1 MFLNLMMLKYQEFK
15 IYEETINRLAQGLI
29 EISENKKNY
38 ISLKFISNDFLLKL
52 IKQVSTFEY
61 RKAKPVVGNSVSQ
74 DFEVCFPAPKIGC
87 IEILSNAIENLFIK
101 STRLIKNPPIQK
113 VQFNDIAIQKYLPYS
128 SGISPHK
135 DHKKY
140 ISVIIIVTLS
150 GNSKFYLCQNR
161 DGSNSQVIDDTPGN
175 IVILPATGFKMI
187 NHDFVRPIHFVSDI
201 TDGRLSMGLRQNS
214 ELK

>member
-1 MFLNLMMLKYQEFK
+1 MMLKYQEFK

-29 EISENKKNY
+29 KISENKKNY

-101 STRLIKNPPIQK
+101 STKLIKNPPIQK

-150 GNSKFYLCQNR
+150 GKSKFYLCQNR
-161 DGSNSQVIDDTPGN
+161 DGRNAQVVDDTPGN

-187 NHDFVRPIHFVSDI
+187 NNNFVRPIHFVSDI
-201 TDGRLSMGLRQNS
+201 TEGRLSIGLRQNI
-214 ELK
+214 EL

>member
-1 MFLNLMMLKYQEFK
+1 MMLQYQELK
-15 IYEETINRLAQGLI
+15 IYEETIKKLAQGLI
-29 EISENKKNY
+29 KMSENKKNY

-74 DFEVCFPAPKIGC
+74 DFEVCFPAPKKGC

-101 STRLIKNPPIQK
+101 STKLIKNPPIQK

-150 GNSKFYLCQNR
+150 GKSKFYLCQNR
-161 DGSNSQVIDDTPGN
+161 DGRNAQVVDDTPGN

-187 NHDFVRPIHFVSDI
+187 NNNFVRPIHFVSDI
-201 TDGRLSMGLRQNS
+201 TDGRLSIGLRQNI
-214 ELK
+214 EL

>member
-1 MFLNLMMLKYQEFK
+1 MMLKYQEFK

-29 EISENKKNY
+29 KISENKKNY

-101 STRLIKNPPIQK
+101 STKLIKDPPIQK

-128 SGISPHK
+128 AGISPHK

-150 GNSKFYLCQNR
+150 GKSKFYLCQNR
-161 DGSNSQVIDDTPGN
+161 DGRNAQVVDDTPGN

-187 NHDFVRPIHFVSDI
+187 NNNFVRPIHFVSDI
-201 TDGRLSMGLRQNS
+201 TDGRLSIGLRQNI
-214 ELK
+214 EL

>member
-1 MFLNLMMLKYQEFK
+1 MMLKYQEFK
-15 IYEETINRLAQGLI
+15 IYEETINRLAEGLI
-29 EISENKKNY
+29 KISENKKNY

-101 STRLIKNPPIQK
+101 STKLIKNPPIQK

-150 GNSKFYLCQNR
+150 GKSKFYLCQNR
-161 DGSNSQVIDDTPGN
+161 DGRNAQVVDDTPGN

-187 NHDFVRPIHFVSDI
+187 NNNFVRPIHFVSDI
-201 TDGRLSMGLRQNS
+201 TDGRLSIGLRQNI
-214 ELK
+214 EL

>member
-1 MFLNLMMLKYQEFK
+1 MFFYHLLCETYKELSIFFAASNKSLTDSIDLLNSFFSL
-15 IYEETINRLAQGLI
+15 
-29 EISENKKNY
+29 
-38 ISLKFISNDFLLKL
+38 SLKFISNDFLLKL

-101 STRLIKNPPIQK
+101 STKLIKNPPIQK

-150 GNSKFYLCQNR
+150 GKSKFYLCQNR
-161 DGSNSQVIDDTPGN
+161 DGRNAQVVDDTPGN

-187 NHDFVRPIHFVSDI
+187 NNNFVRPIHFVSDI
-201 TDGRLSMGLRQNS
+201 TDGRLSIGLRQNI
-214 ELK
+214 EL

>member
-1 MFLNLMMLKYQEFK
+1 MMLKYQEFK

-29 EISENKKNY
+29 KISENKKNY
-38 ISLKFISNDFLLKL
+38 NSLKFITNDFVLKL

-101 STRLIKNPPIQK
+101 STKLIKNPPIQK

-150 GNSKFYLCQNR
+150 GKSKFYLCQNR
-161 DGSNSQVIDDTPGN
+161 DGRNAQVVDDTPGN

-187 NHDFVRPIHFVSDI
+187 NNNFVRPIQFVSDI
-201 TDGRLSMGLRQNS
+201 TDGRLSIGLRQNI
-214 ELK
+214 EL

>member
-1 MFLNLMMLKYQEFK
+1 MMQKYQEFK

-29 EISENKKNY
+29 KISENKKNY

-61 RKAKPVVGNSVSQ
+61 RKAKSVVGNSVSQ

-101 STRLIKNPPIQK
+101 STKLIKNPPIQK

-150 GNSKFYLCQNR
+150 GKSKFYLCQNR
-161 DGSNSQVIDDTPGN
+161 DGRNAQVVDDTPGN

-187 NHDFVRPIHFVSDI
+187 NNNFVRPIHFVSDI
-201 TDGRLSMGLRQNS
+201 TDGRLSIGLRQNI
-214 ELK
+214 EL

>member
-1 MFLNLMMLKYQEFK
+1 MMLKYQEFK

-29 EISENKKNY
+29 KMSENKKNY

-52 IKQVSTFEY
+52 ISQVSTFEY

-101 STRLIKNPPIQK
+101 STKLIKNPPIQK

-150 GNSKFYLCQNR
+150 GKSKFYLCQNR
-161 DGSNSQVIDDTPGN
+161 DGRNAQVVDDTPGN

-187 NHDFVRPIHFVSDI
+187 NNNFVRPIHFVSDI
-201 TDGRLSMGLRQNS
+201 TDGRLSIGLRQNI
-214 ELK
+214 EL

>member
-1 MFLNLMMLKYQEFK
+1 MMLKYQEIK
-15 IYEETINRLAQGLI
+15 IDEETIYRLAQGLI
-29 EISENKKNY
+29 KMSENKKNY

-101 STRLIKNPPIQK
+101 STKLIKNPPIQK

-150 GNSKFYLCQNR
+150 GKSKFYLCQNR
-161 DGSNSQVIDDTPGN
+161 DGRNAQVVDDTPGN

-187 NHDFVRPIHFVSDI
+187 NNNFVRPIHFVSDI
-201 TDGRLSMGLRQNS
+201 TDGRLSIGLRQNI
-214 ELK
+214 EL

>member
-1 MFLNLMMLKYQEFK
+1 MMLKYQEFK

-29 EISENKKNY
+29 KISENKKNY

-101 STRLIKNPPIQK
+101 STKLIKNPPIQK

-140 ISVIIIVTLS
+140 ISVIIIVTFS
-150 GNSKFYLCQNR
+150 GKSKFYLCQNR
-161 DGSNSQVIDDTPGN
+161 DGRNAQVVDDTPGN

-187 NHDFVRPIHFVSDI
+187 NNNFVRPIHFVSDI
-201 TDGRLSMGLRQNS
+201 TDGRLSIGLRQNI
-214 ELK
+214 EL

>member
-1 MFLNLMMLKYQEFK
+1 MMLKYQEFK

-29 EISENKKNY
+29 KISENKKNY

-87 IEILSNAIENLFIK
+87 IKILSNAIENLFIK
-101 STRLIKNPPIQK
+101 STKLIKNPPIQK

-150 GNSKFYLCQNR
+150 GKSKFYLCQNR
-161 DGSNSQVIDDTPGN
+161 DGRNAQVVDDTPGN

-187 NHDFVRPIHFVSDI
+187 NNNFVRPIHFVSDI
-201 TDGRLSMGLRQNS
+201 TDGRLSIGLRQNI
-214 ELK
+214 EL

>member
-1 MFLNLMMLKYQEFK
+1 MMLKYQEFK

-29 EISENKKNY
+29 KISENKKNY

-87 IEILSNAIENLFIK
+87 IEILSNAIENLFIQSIK
-101 STRLIKNPPIQK
+101 LIKNPPIQK

-150 GNSKFYLCQNR
+150 GKSKFYLCQNR
-161 DGSNSQVIDDTPGN
+161 DGRNAQVVDDTPGN

-187 NHDFVRPIHFVSDI
+187 NNNFVRPIHFVSDI
-201 TDGRLSMGLRQNS
+201 TDGRLSIGLRQNI
-214 ELK
+214 EL

>member
-1 MFLNLMMLKYQEFK
+1 MMLKYQEFK

-29 EISENKKNY
+29 KISENKKNY

-101 STRLIKNPPIQK
+101 STKLIKDSPIQQ

-150 GNSKFYLCQNR
+150 GKSKFYLCQNR
-161 DGSNSQVIDDTPGN
+161 DGRNAQVVDDTPGN

-187 NHDFVRPIHFVSDI
+187 NNNFVRPIHFVSDI
-201 TDGRLSMGLRQNS
+201 TDGRLSIGLRQNI
-214 ELK
+214 EL

>member
-1 MFLNLMMLKYQEFK
+1 MMLKYQEFK

-29 EISENKKNY
+29 KISENKKNY

-74 DFEVCFPAPKIGC
+74 DFEICFPAPKIGC

-101 STRLIKNPPIQK
+101 STKLIKNPPIQK

-150 GNSKFYLCQNR
+150 GKSKFYLCQNR
-161 DGSNSQVIDDTPGN
+161 DGRNAQVVDDTPGN

-187 NHDFVRPIHFVSDI
+187 NNNFVRPIHFVSDI
-201 TDGRLSMGLRQNS
+201 TDGRLSIGLRQNI
-214 ELK
+214 EL

>member
-1 MFLNLMMLKYQEFK
+1 MMLKYQEFK

-29 EISENKKNY
+29 KISENKKNY

-101 STRLIKNPPIQK
+101 STKLIKNPPIQK

-150 GNSKFYLCQNR
+150 GKSKFYLCQNR
-161 DGSNSQVIDDTPGN
+161 DGRNAQVVDDTPGN

-187 NHDFVRPIHFVSDI
+187 NSNFVRPIHFVSDI
-201 TDGRLSMGLRQNS
+201 TDGRLSIGLRQNI
-214 ELK
+214 EL

>member
-1 MFLNLMMLKYQEFK
+1 MMPKYQEFK

-29 EISENKKNY
+29 KISENKKNY

-101 STRLIKNPPIQK
+101 STKLIKNPPIQK

-150 GNSKFYLCQNR
+150 GKSKFYLCQNR
-161 DGSNSQVIDDTPGN
+161 DGRNAQVVDDTPGN

-187 NHDFVRPIHFVSDI
+187 NNNFVRPIHFVSDI
-201 TDGRLSMGLRQNS
+201 TDGRLSIGLRQNI
-214 ELK
+214 EL

>member
-1 MFLNLMMLKYQEFK
+1 MMLQYQKFK

-29 EISENKKNY
+29 KMSENKKNY

-52 IKQVSTFEY
+52 IKQVLTFEY

-101 STRLIKNPPIQK
+101 STKLIKNPPIQK

-150 GNSKFYLCQNR
+150 GKSKFYLCQNR
-161 DGSNSQVIDDTPGN
+161 DGRNAQVVDDTPGN

-187 NHDFVRPIHFVSDI
+187 NNNFVRPIHFVSDI
-201 TDGRLSMGLRQNS
+201 TDGRLSIGLRQNI
-214 ELK
+214 EL

>member
-1 MFLNLMMLKYQEFK
+1 MMLKYQEFK

-29 EISENKKNY
+29 KISENKKNY

-101 STRLIKNPPIQK
+101 SIKLIKDPPIQK

-150 GNSKFYLCQNR
+150 GQSKFYLCQNR
-161 DGSNSQVIDDTPGN
+161 DGRNAQVVDDTPGN

-187 NHDFVRPIHFVSDI
+187 NNNFVRPIHFVSDI
-201 TDGRLSMGLRQNS
+201 TDGRLSIGLRQNI
-214 ELK
+214 EL

>member
-1 MFLNLMMLKYQEFK
+1 MLKCPEFNFDDGN
-15 IYEETINRLAQGLI
+15 INRLAQGLI
-29 EISENKKNY
+29 EMSENKKSHV
-38 ISLKFISNDFLLKL
+38 SLNFISNDFLLKL
-52 IKQVSTFEY
+52 VAQVLTFEY
-61 RKAKPVVGNSVSQ
+61 RKAKPIVGNSVSQ

-87 IEILSNAIENLFIK
+87 IKILSGAIENLFVKSIK
-101 STRLIKNPPIQK
+101 LIKDPPIPQ

-140 ISVIIIVTLS
+140 VSVIIIVTLS

>member
-1 MFLNLMMLKYQEFK
+1 MMLKYQEFK

-29 EISENKKNY
+29 KISENKKNY

-101 STRLIKNPPIQK
+101 STKLIKNPPIQK

-150 GNSKFYLCQNR
+150 GKSKFYLCQNR
-161 DGSNSQVIDDTPGN
+161 DGRNAHVVDDTPGN

-187 NHDFVRPIHFVSDI
+187 NNNFVRPNEKLLM
-201 TDGRLSMGLRQNS
+201 T
-214 ELK
+214 

>member
-1 MFLNLMMLKYQEFK
+1 MMLKYQEFK

-29 EISENKKNY
+29 KMSENKKNY

-61 RKAKPVVGNSVSQ
+61 RKAKPVVGNLVSQ

-101 STRLIKNPPIQK
+101 STKLIKNPPIQK

-150 GNSKFYLCQNR
+150 GKSKFYLCQNR
-161 DGSNSQVIDDTPGN
+161 DGRNAQVVDDTPGN

-187 NHDFVRPIHFVSDI
+187 NNNFVRPIHFVSDI
-201 TDGRLSMGLRQNS
+201 TDGRLSIGLRQNI
-214 ELK
+214 EL

>member
-1 MFLNLMMLKYQEFK
+1 MMLKYQEFK

-29 EISENKKNY
+29 KISENKKNY

-87 IEILSNAIENLFIK
+87 IKILSNAIENLFVK
-101 STRLIKNPPIQK
+101 STKLIKDPPIQK

-150 GNSKFYLCQNR
+150 GKSKFYMCQNR
-161 DGSNSQVIDDTPGN
+161 DGRNAQVVDDTPGN

-187 NHDFVRPIHFVSDI
+187 NNNFVRPIHFVSDI
-201 TDGRLSMGLRQNS
+201 TDGRLSIGLRQNI
-214 ELK
+214 EL

>member
-1 MFLNLMMLKYQEFK
+1 MMLKYQEFK

-29 EISENKKNY
+29 KISENKKNY

-101 STRLIKNPPIQK
+101 STKLIKNPPIQK

-150 GNSKFYLCQNR
+150 GKSKFYLCQNR
-161 DGSNSQVIDDTPGN
+161 DGRNAEVVDDTPGN

-187 NHDFVRPIHFVSDI
+187 NNNFVRPIHFVSDI
-201 TDGRLSMGLRQNS
+201 TDGRLSIGLRQNI
-214 ELK
+214 EL

>member
-1 MFLNLMMLKYQEFK
+1 M
-15 IYEETINRLAQGLI
+15 
-29 EISENKKNY
+29 SENKKNHV
-38 ISLKFISNDFLLKL
+38 SLNFISNDFLLKL
-52 IKQVSTFEY
+52 ISQVSTFEY
-61 RKAKPVVGNSVSQ
+61 RKAKPIVGNSVSQ
-74 DFEVCFPAPKIGC
+74 DFKVCFPAPKIGF
-87 IEILSNAIENLFIK
+87 IKILSDAIENLFVKSIK
-101 STRLIKNPPIQK
+101 LIRDPPIPQ

-140 ISVIIIVTLS
+140 ISVIIIVTLA

-187 NHDFVRPIHFVSDI
+187 NNNFVRPIHFVSDI
-201 TDGRLSMGLRQNS
+201 TDGRLSIGLRQNI
-214 ELK
+214 EL

>member
-1 MFLNLMMLKYQEFK
+1 MMLKYQEFK
-15 IYEETINRLAQGLI
+15 IYEETINSLAQGLI
-29 EISENKKNY
+29 KISENKKNY

-101 STRLIKNPPIQK
+101 STKLIKNPPIQK

-150 GNSKFYLCQNR
+150 GKSKFYLCQNR
-161 DGSNSQVIDDTPGN
+161 DGRNAQVVDDTPGN

-187 NHDFVRPIHFVSDI
+187 NNNFVRPIHFVSDI
-201 TDGRLSMGLRQNS
+201 TDGRLSIGLRQNI
-214 ELK
+214 EL

>member
-1 MFLNLMMLKYQEFK
+1 MMPNYQEFK

-29 EISENKKNY
+29 KISENKKNY
-38 ISLKFISNDFLLKL
+38 ISLKFISNDFLLQL

-101 STRLIKNPPIQK
+101 STKLIKNPPIQK

-150 GNSKFYLCQNR
+150 GKSKFYLCQNR
-161 DGSNSQVIDDTPGN
+161 DGRNAQVVDDTPGN

-187 NHDFVRPIHFVSDI
+187 NNNFVRPIHFVSDI
-201 TDGRLSMGLRQNS
+201 TDGRLSIGLRQNT
-214 ELK
+214 ELW

>member
-1 MFLNLMMLKYQEFK
+1 MMLKYQEFK

-29 EISENKKNY
+29 KISENKKNY

-101 STRLIKNPPIQK
+101 STKLIKNPPIQK

-150 GNSKFYLCQNR
+150 GKSKFYLCQNR
-161 DGSNSQVIDDTPGN
+161 DGRNAQVVDDTPGN
-175 IVILPATGFKMI
+175 IVILPATCFKMI
-187 NHDFVRPIHFVSDI
+187 NNNFVRPIHFVSDI
-201 TDGRLSMGLRQNS
+201 TDGRLSIGLRQNI
-214 ELK
+214 EL

>member
-1 MFLNLMMLKYQEFK
+1 MMLKYQEFK

-29 EISENKKNY
+29 KISENKKNY
-38 ISLKFISNDFLLKL
+38 ISLKFISNDFLLQL

-101 STRLIKNPPIQK
+101 STKLIKNPPIQK

-150 GNSKFYLCQNR
+150 GKSKFYLCQNR
-161 DGSNSQVIDDTPGN
+161 DGRNSQVVDDTPGN

-187 NHDFVRPIHFVSDI
+187 NNAFVRPIHFVSDI
-201 TDGRLSMGLRQNS
+201 TDGRLSIGLRQNI
-214 ELK
+214 EL

>member
-1 MFLNLMMLKYQEFK
+1 MMLKYQEFK
-15 IYEETINRLAQGLI
+15 IYEETINRLAQDLMK
-29 EISENKKNY
+29 ISENKKNY

-87 IEILSNAIENLFIK
+87 IEILSNAIENLFVK
-101 STRLIKNPPIQK
+101 STKLIKNPPIQK

-150 GNSKFYLCQNR
+150 GKSKFYLCQNR
-161 DGSNSQVIDDTPGN
+161 DGRNAQVVDDTPGN

-187 NHDFVRPIHFVSDI
+187 NNNFVRPIHFVSDI
-201 TDGRLSMGLRQNS
+201 TDGRLSIGLRQNI
-214 ELK
+214 EL

>member
-1 MFLNLMMLKYQEFK
+1 MMLKYQEFK

-29 EISENKKNY
+29 KISENKKNY
-38 ISLKFISNDFLLKL
+38 ISLKFISNDFLFKL

-74 DFEVCFPAPKIGC
+74 DFEVCFPAPKTGC

-101 STRLIKNPPIQK
+101 STKLIKNPPIQK
-113 VQFNDIAIQKYLPYS
+113 VQLNDIAIQKYLPYS

-150 GNSKFYLCQNR
+150 GKSKFYLCQNR
-161 DGSNSQVIDDTPGN
+161 DGRNAQVVDDTPGN

-187 NHDFVRPIHFVSDI
+187 NNNFVRPIHFVSDI
-201 TDGRLSMGLRQNS
+201 TDGRLSIGLRQNI
-214 ELK
+214 EL

>member
-1 MFLNLMMLKYQEFK
+1 MMLKYQEFK

-29 EISENKKNY
+29 KISENKKNY

-52 IKQVSTFEY
+52 IKQVLTFEY

-87 IEILSNAIENLFIK
+87 IKILSNAIENLFVK
-101 STRLIKNPPIQK
+101 STKLIKDSPIQQ

-150 GNSKFYLCQNR
+150 GKSKFYLCQNR
-161 DGSNSQVIDDTPGN
+161 DGRNAQVVDDTPGN

-187 NHDFVRPIHFVSDI
+187 NNNFVRPIHFVSDI
-201 TDGRLSMGLRQNS
+201 TDGRLSIGLRQNI
-214 ELK
+214 EL

>member
-1 MFLNLMMLKYQEFK
+1 MMLKYQEFK
-15 IYEETINRLAQGLI
+15 IYEETINKLAQGLI
-29 EISENKKNY
+29 KMSENKKNY

-101 STRLIKNPPIQK
+101 STKLIKTPPIQK

-150 GNSKFYLCQNR
+150 GKSKFYLCQNR
-161 DGSNSQVIDDTPGN
+161 DGRNAQVVDDTPGN

-187 NHDFVRPIHFVSDI
+187 NNNFVRPIHFVSDI
-201 TDGRLSMGLRQNS
+201 TDGRLSIGLRQNI
-214 ELK
+214 EL

>member
-1 MFLNLMMLKYQEFK
+1 MMLKYQEFK
-15 IYEETINRLAQGLI
+15 IYEETINRLAEGLI
-29 EISENKKNY
+29 KISENKKNY

-101 STRLIKNPPIQK
+101 STKLIKNPPIQK

-150 GNSKFYLCQNR
+150 GKSKFYLCQNR
-161 DGSNSQVIDDTPGN
+161 DGRNPQVVDDTPGN

-187 NHDFVRPIHFVSDI
+187 NNNFVRPIHFVSDI
-201 TDGRLSMGLRQNS
+201 TDGRLSIGLRQNI
-214 ELK
+214 EL

>member
-1 MFLNLMMLKYQEFK
+1 MMLKYQEFK
-15 IYEETINRLAQGLI
+15 IYDETINRLAQGLI
-29 EISENKKNY
+29 KISENKKNY

-101 STRLIKNPPIQK
+101 STKLIKNPPIQK

-140 ISVIIIVTLS
+140 ISIIIIVTLS
-150 GNSKFYLCQNR
+150 GKSKFYLCQNR
-161 DGSNSQVIDDTPGN
+161 DGRNAQVVDDTPGN

-187 NHDFVRPIHFVSDI
+187 NNNFVRPIHFVSDI
-201 TDGRLSMGLRQNS
+201 TDGRLSIGLRQNI
-214 ELK
+214 EL

>member
-1 MFLNLMMLKYQEFK
+1 MMLKYQEFK

-29 EISENKKNY
+29 KISENKKNY

-101 STRLIKNPPIQK
+101 STKLIKNPPIQK

-150 GNSKFYLCQNR
+150 GKSKFYLCQNR
-161 DGSNSQVIDDTPGN
+161 DGSNSQIIDDTPGN

-187 NHDFVRPIHFVSDI
+187 NNNFVRPIHFVSDI
-201 TDGRLSMGLRQNS
+201 TDGRLSIGLRQNI
-214 ELK
+214 EL

>member
-1 MFLNLMMLKYQEFK
+1 MMLKYQEFK
-15 IYEETINRLAQGLI
+15 IYDETINRLALGLI
-29 EISENKKNY
+29 KISENKKNY

-101 STRLIKNPPIQK
+101 STKLIKNPPIQK

-150 GNSKFYLCQNR
+150 GKSKFYLCQNR
-161 DGSNSQVIDDTPGN
+161 DGRNAQVVDDTPGN

-187 NHDFVRPIHFVSDI
+187 NNNFVRPIHFVSDI
-201 TDGRLSMGLRQNS
+201 TDGRLSIGLRQNI
-214 ELK
+214 EL